1 MWVVVVRFAEEEEE
15 ERSVEVALPRGCG
28 RRRGGG
34 SEEVEGGEEVT
45 GDEEGLLGEGEGVEV
60 VEG

>member
-1 MWVVVVRFAEEEEE
+1 VRFAEEEEE

-34 SEEVEGGEEVT
+34 GEEVERGEKVA
-45 GDEEGLLGEGEGVEV
+45 GDEERLLGEGEVVEV